1 MLWGEYK
8 NEVKK
13 QLQNLYD
20 SREADQVLLI
30 LAEENLSH
38 YNKLN
43 FRDFNF
49 SLNKKDVK
57 TLSLGIQRL
66 INGEPI
72 QYIVGKAWFYDMEF
86 KVNSSVLIPRP
97 ETEEL
102 VHWIIQDWKNKKVN
116 VLDIGTGSGCIPLAL
131 ANNLVLAEVDAIDV
145 SEEALQLAKLVSAEL
160 ALDVNFRSINIL
172 EPEQREELGTYDVIV
187 SNPPYIPN
195 NERSAMND
203 RVINYE
209 PHLAL
214 FVDDEDP
221 LIFYK
226 EIIDFALSHLNTG
239 GKLYFECNEFNAE
252 KVKALL
258 VAHGFEDVELRLDLQ
273 GKNRMIRASF
283 M

>member
-8 NEVKK
+8 IEVKK
-13 QLQNLYD
+13 LLQNLYD

-49 SLNKKDVK
+49 SLNKKDVE

-72 QYIVGKAWFYDMEF
+72 QYIVGKAWFYNMEF
-86 KVNSSVLIPRP
+86 KVNSSVLIHRP

-102 VHWIIQDWKNKKVN
+102 VHWIIQDWKNKKVS

-131 ANNLVLAEVDAIDV
+131 ANNLDLAEVDAIDV
-145 SEEALQLAKLVSAEL
+145 SEEALQLAKLVGAEL

-172 EPEQREELGTYDVIV
+172 DSEQREELGTYDVIV

-195 NERSAMND
+195 NERSAMNN

-258 VAHGFEDVELRLDLQ
+258 VGHGFEDVELRLDLQ

-283 M
+283 I

>member
-66 INGEPI
+66 IKGEPI

-145 SEEALQLAKLVSAEL
+145 SEEALHLAKLVSAEL

-172 EPEQREELGTYDVIV
+172 DSEQREELGTYDVIV

-209 PHLAL
+209 PQLAL

>member
-131 ANNLVLAEVDAIDV
+131 AKNLDLAEVDAIDV
-145 SEEALQLAKLVSAEL
+145 SEEALQLAKLVGAEL

-172 EPEQREELGTYDVIV
+172 DSEQREELGTYDVIV

-195 NERSAMND
+195 NERSEMND
-203 RVINYE
+203 RVLNYE

-226 EIIDFALSHLNTG
+226 EIIDFALSHLNIG
-239 GKLYFECNEFNAE
+239 GKLYFECNEFNAQ
-252 KVKALL
+252 KVKTLL
-258 VAHGFEDVELRLDLQ
+258 VAHGFEDIELRLDLQ

>member
-8 NEVKK
+8 IEVKK
-13 QLQNLYD
+13 LLQNLYD

-49 SLNKKDVK
+49 SLNKKDVE

-131 ANNLVLAEVDAIDV
+131 ANNLDLAEVDAIDV
-145 SEEALQLAKLVSAEL
+145 SEEALQLAKLVGAEL

-172 EPEQREELGTYDVIV
+172 DSEQREELGTYDVIV

-195 NERSAMND
+195 NERSEMNN
-203 RVINYE
+203 RVLNYE

-214 FVDDEDP
+214 FVDNEDP

-258 VAHGFEDVELRLDLQ
+258 VGHGFEDVELRLDLQ

>member
-1 MLWGEYK
+1 MLWVEYK

-13 QLQNLYD
+13 LLQNLYD
-20 SREADQVLLI
+20 SREANQVLLI

-49 SLNKKDVK
+49 SLNKKDVE

-131 ANNLVLAEVDAIDV
+131 AKNLDLAEVDAIDV
-145 SEEALQLAKLVSAEL
+145 SEEALQLAKLVGAEL
-160 ALDVNFRSINIL
+160 ALDVNFRCINIL
-172 EPEQREELGTYDVIV
+172 DSEQREELGTYDVIV

-195 NERSAMND
+195 NERSEMND
-203 RVINYE
+203 RVLNYE

-221 LIFYK
+221 LIFYR

-258 VAHGFEDVELRLDLQ
+258 VGHGFEDIELRLDLQ

>member
-8 NEVKK
+8 IEVKK
-13 QLQNLYD
+13 LLQNLYD

-30 LAEENLSH
+30 LVEENLSH

-49 SLNKKDVK
+49 SLNKKDVE

-131 ANNLVLAEVDAIDV
+131 ANNLDLAEVDAIDV
-145 SEEALQLAKLVSAEL
+145 SEEALQLAKLVGAEL

-172 EPEQREELGTYDVIV
+172 DSEQREELGTYDVIV

-195 NERSAMND
+195 NERSEMND
-203 RVINYE
+203 RVLNYE

-214 FVDDEDP
+214 FVDNEDP

-239 GKLYFECNEFNAE
+239 GKLYFECNEFNAQ
-252 KVKALL
+252 KVKTML
-258 VAHGFEDVELRLDLQ
+258 VAHGFEDIELRLDLQ

>member
-49 SLNKKDVK
+49 SLNKKDVE

-66 INGEPI
+66 IKGEPI

-116 VLDIGTGSGCIPLAL
+116 VLDIGTGSGCISLAL

-145 SEEALQLAKLVSAEL
+145 SEEALQLAKLVSVEL
-160 ALDVNFRSINIL
+160 ALDVNFLSINIL
-172 EPEQREELGTYDVIV
+172 DSEQRGELGTYDVIV

-195 NERSAMND
+195 NGRSAMND

-283 M
+283 I

>member
-8 NEVKK
+8 IEVKK
-13 QLQNLYD
+13 LLQNLYD

-30 LAEENLSH
+30 LVEENLSH

-49 SLNKKDVK
+49 SLNKKDVE

-72 QYIVGKAWFYDMEF
+72 QYIVGKAWFYNMEF

-102 VHWIIQDWKNKKVN
+102 VHWIIQDWKNKKVS

-131 ANNLVLAEVDAIDV
+131 ANNLDLAEVDAIDV
-145 SEEALQLAKLVSAEL
+145 SEEALQLAKLVGAEL

-172 EPEQREELGTYDVIV
+172 DSEQREELGTYDVIV

-195 NERSAMND
+195 NERSAMNN

-258 VAHGFEDVELRLDLQ
+258 VGHGFEDVELRLDLQ

>member
-8 NEVKK
+8 IEVKK
-13 QLQNLYD
+13 LLQNLYD

-30 LAEENLSH
+30 LVEENLSH

-49 SLNKKDVK
+49 SLNKKDVE

-72 QYIVGKAWFYDMEF
+72 QYIIGKAWFYNMEF

-102 VHWIIQDWKNKKVN
+102 VHWIIQDWKNKKVS

-131 ANNLVLAEVDAIDV
+131 ANNLVLAEVHAIDV

-172 EPEQREELGTYDVIV
+172 DSEQREELGTYDVIV

-195 NERSAMND
+195 NERSAMNN

-221 LIFYK
+221 LIFYR
-226 EIIDFALSHLNTG
+226 EMIDFALSHLNTG
-239 GKLYFECNEFNAE
+239 GKLYFECNEFNAQ
-252 KVKALL
+252 KVKTLL
-258 VAHGFEDVELRLDLQ
+258 VAHGFEDIELRLDLQ

>member
-1 MLWGEYK
+1 MLWVEFK

-13 QLQNLYD
+13 LLQNLYD

-49 SLNKKDVK
+49 SLNKKDVE

-72 QYIVGKAWFYDMEF
+72 QYIVGKAWFYNMEF

-131 ANNLVLAEVDAIDV
+131 AKNLDLAEVDAIDV
-145 SEEALQLAKLVSAEL
+145 SEEALQLAKLVGAEL

-172 EPEQREELGTYDVIV
+172 DSEQREELGTYDVIV

-195 NERSAMND
+195 NERSEMND
-203 RVINYE
+203 RVLNYE

-221 LIFYK
+221 LIFYR

-239 GKLYFECNEFNAE
+239 GKLYFECNEFKAQ
-252 KVKALL
+252 KVKTLL